1 MSIDFENDSFFKP
14 IKQKP
19 RETSVGPC
27 NLPMLFNDSSF
38 VGVIYRIDAKKVAE
52 LLGVSSPFE
61 PLLVFGKALCVVSA
75 FEYRESTVGAYNEIA
90 LVILVKRKGT
100 TPSLFRMMLDIRKQE
115 EQALWVVNMP
125 VTTQEARA
133 AGFEIWGYPKYVTR
147 IDTDFAADHT
157 HVTLENEFTLKM
169 GNPGGLRIKGQPFAN
184 FTINEGHLIR
194 TIVEVDNKVQFGA
207 AGSVKLDIIGNGPT
221 AKSIKTLGLE
231 KLRPTL
237 IFRTD
242 EWRSILPE
250 GKHFG
255 FASESTVKD

>member
-1 MSIDFENDSFFKP
+1 MPIDFENDSFFKLM
-14 IKQKP
+14 KQKP

-27 NLPMLFNDSSF
+27 DLPILYNDASF
-38 VGVIYRIDAKKVAE
+38 VGVIYRVDPKKVAE
-52 LLGVSSPFE
+52 LLGASSPFE
-61 PLLVFGKALCVVSA
+61 PLLVFGKALCSVSA

-90 LVILVKRKGT
+90 LVIQVKRKGT

-250 GKHFG
+250 GKHLG
-255 FASESTVKD
+255 FASESTEKD

>member
-1 MSIDFENDSFFKP
+1 LQSPEAFQRCQLRWSDLS
-14 IKQKP
+14 
-19 RETSVGPC
+19 
-27 NLPMLFNDSSF
+27 
-38 VGVIYRIDAKKVAE
+38 YRPKKKVAE
-52 LLGVSSPFE
+52 LLGASSPFE

-90 LVILVKRKGT
+90 LAILVKRKGT
-100 TPSLFRMMLDIRKQE
+100 TPSLFRMVRDIRKQE
-115 EQALWVVNMP
+115 EQAFWVVNLP

-133 AGFEIWGYPKYVTR
+133 AGFEIWSFPKYVTR

-194 TIVEVDNKVQFGA
+194 TIVEVDHKVHFGA
-207 AGSVKLDIIGNGPT
+207 ARKVKLDIIGNGPT
-221 AKSIKTLGLE
+221 ANSMETLGLE
-231 KLRPTL
+231 KMRATL
-237 IFRTD
+237 VFRTD

-250 GKHFG
+250 GKDLG
-255 FASESTVKD
+255 VVAEATRQVK